1 MVCFVSFWDSF
12 VTFLQQGWMAGC
24 FHKTRGSL
32 MQNSPV
38 EKVQADQGRSINRQW
53 TRLDLP
59 FNDW

>member
-1 MVCFVSFWDSF
+1 
-12 VTFLQQGWMAGC
+12 
-24 FHKTRGSL
+24 